1 MASRFILSVLCMVAL
16 TTHSALA
23 AETSAR
29 CKGLWS
35 AASQQPHVGD
45 AYTAD
50 EIPSPNKQYV
60 LSFTE
65 AAVQFSHQGGK
76 PIDIVIPIN
85 LSLMEVVWAPTSD
98 AFAINVSDG
107 DASGPW
113 QMFVFRVDANNA
125 PQAIALGN
133 IKIEAK
139 EFASCKGDKSLNVVA
154 IGWLAQEKELAVAI
168 TPESCRNNGAR
179 LMLRVSAA
187 GKIIEQ
193 LSLDEFKKRWPQS
206 GGCRLQ

>member
-1 MASRFILSVLCMVAL
+1 MRFAMTVTILGVFATSSV
-16 TTHSALA
+16 LA
-23 AETSAR
+23 AEPNAS

-35 AASQQPHVGD
+35 AGGRQPHVGD

-50 EIPSPNKQYV
+50 EIPSPNKEHV

-65 AAVQFSHQGGK
+65 DAVQFNHQGGK

-125 PQAIALGN
+125 LRAIALDGVR
-133 IKIEAK
+133 KEANVL
-139 EFASCKGDKSLNVVA
+139 ASCERNKSPNVVGV
-154 IGWLAQEKELAVAI
+154 GWLPPENDLAIAVI
-168 TPESCRNNGAR
+168 VPESCRNPDKSSV
-179 LMLRVSAA
+179 LRVSTA
-187 GKIIEQ
+187 GKTVEK
-193 LSLDEFKKRWPQS
+193 LPLDEFKKRWPQS
-206 GGCRLQ
+206 SGCRLQ

>member
-1 MASRFILSVLCMVAL
+1 MRITLILACITVFAA
-16 TTHSALA
+16 HSIFA
-23 AETSAR
+23 AEPSSS
-29 CKGLWS
+29 CIGLWS
-35 AASQQPHVGD
+35 ASGRQPHVGD

-65 AAVQFSHQGGK
+65 DAVQFSQQGGK

-85 LSLMEVVWAPTSD
+85 LSLMEVVWASTSD

-113 QMFVFRVDANNA
+113 KTFVYRLDPSSATPREIGLGQVLAQMSELAGCDGVHPLSVATISWLQQEN
-125 PQAIALGN
+125 
-133 IKIEAK
+133 
-139 EFASCKGDKSLNVVA
+139 EFAM
-154 IGWLAQEKELAVAI
+154 AVMV
-168 TPESCRNNGAR
+168 PKSCRSSTSWS
-179 LMLRVSAA
+179 MLRIART
-187 GKIIEQ
+187 GKILET
-193 LSLDEFKKRWPQS
+193 LSGDAFKARWPRA